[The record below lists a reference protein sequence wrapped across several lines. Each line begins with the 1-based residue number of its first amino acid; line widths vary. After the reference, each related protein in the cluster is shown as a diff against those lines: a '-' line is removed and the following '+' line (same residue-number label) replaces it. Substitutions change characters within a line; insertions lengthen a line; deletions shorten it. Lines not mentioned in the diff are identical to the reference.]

1 MIDAKELQKNF
12 EVMSDKLIN
21 RGVDEEILKNLR
33 SKREA
38 LVASRMVV
46 DELKAQQNK
55 KSKLFP
61 EYKKQGREAELKEE
75 LNTLKQ
81 SIQEKDEIARAIEE
95 EFLELT
101 TTIPNIPDDD
111 VPYGESEE
119 ENVEIKRVLEPTSFD
134 FTPKEHWELAEL
146 NGWIDFSRGAKLAGS
161 RFSVFK
167 QDGAKLVRALIN
179 YMLDFNSKRGFAEV
193 MTPVIANS
201 ASLFGTGQLPK
212 FENDLYKIEGDE
224 GFYLIPT
231 AEVTLTNMYRDE
243 IIEAS
248 SLPLKMTSYT
258 NCFRREAGS
267 GGRDIRGIIRQHQFD
282 KVEIVSIC
290 KQEQS
295 DEVFE
300 EMVECASDLLTSLG
314 LPHRLVMLCSGD
326 LGFGAAKTIDIEV
339 WLPGQETYREISS
352 ISNTRDFQA
361 RRAKIRY
368 KEDKKNILAHTLNG
382 SSLAVGRTLV
392 AIMENFQNDSG
403 EIEIPEVLK
412 EYI

>member
-33 SKREA
+33 SKRET

-61 EYKKQGREAELKEE
+61 EYKKQGRESELKEE

-403 EIEIPEVLK
+403 EIEIPEALK

>member
-21 RGVDEEILKNLR
+21 RGVDEEILKSLR
-33 SKREA
+33 AKRET

>member
-12 EVMSDKLIN
+12 DVMSDKLIN
-21 RGVDEEILKNLR
+21 RGVDEELLKRLR
-33 SKREA
+33 AKREE
-38 LVASRMVV
+38 LVSSRMAV
-46 DELKAQQNK
+46 DELKALQNK

-61 EYKKQGREAELKEE
+61 EYKKEGKEAELKKE
-75 LNTLKQ
+75 LNALKQ
-81 SIQEKDEIARAIEE
+81 SIQEKDEIARDAEAQ
-95 EFLELT
+95 FLELT

-111 VPYGESEE
+111 VPYGESED
-119 ENVEIKRVLEPTSFD
+119 ENVELKKVLEPTSFD

-146 NGWIDFSRGAKLAGS
+146 NDWIDFSRGAKLAGS
-161 RFSVFK
+161 RFSIFK
-167 QDGAKLVRALIN
+167 KDGARVVRALIN
-179 YMLDFNSKRGFAEV
+179 YMLDFNAKRGFCEV

-201 ASLFGTGQLPK
+201 ETLFGTGQLPK

-243 IIEAS
+243 IVES
-248 SLPLKMTSYT
+248 SQLPLKMTSYT

-282 KVEIVSIC
+282 KVELVSIC

-295 DEVFE
+295 DEVFK

-326 LGFGAAKTIDIEV
+326 LGFSAAKTIDIEV
-339 WLPGQETYREISS
+339 WLPGQGAYREISS

-368 KEDKKNILAHTLNG
+368 KDEKKNILAHTLNG

-392 AIMENFQNDSG
+392 ALMENFQNESG
-403 EIEIPEVLK
+403 DIEIPEVLK
-412 EYI
+412 EYL

>member
-33 SKREA
+33 SKRET

-61 EYKKQGREAELKEE
+61 EYKKQGRESELKEE